1 MQTYTKVHA
10 QDQGQLLEGL
20 NISCA
25 HKTVRSPGCGGLS
38 TEQPNPSQESQ
49 NEERPEADQTGH
61 VGRHTSRDGQPADRA
76 SIAAGGQLEQIK
88 LSTAFTIYME
98 QSGEGAVLL
107 ALWRVSEEWNKKRDK
122 GEKVGALRIAILQ
135 VFLMEAKTRLRVQN
149 PQATAEAKKLG
160 WLDAQGRLQF
170 MLWNHENKK
179 LEPYTQLQP
188 LTVADVDNILQE
200 LHDLARPDLITR
212 FCASRPLRT
221 EPQAEDKAVF
231 TIEVALRSEE
241 ANRFHA
247 LMAQTVGNSVWM
259 LVGAQL
265 KAPGQQRFGLAAAL
279 QKLTGRSG
287 AGVQT
292 S

>member
-1 MQTYTKVHA
+1 M
-10 QDQGQLLEGL
+10 
-20 NISCA
+20 N
-25 HKTVRSPGCGGLS
+25 R
-38 TEQPNPSQESQ
+38 
-49 NEERPEADQTGH
+49 
-61 VGRHTSRDGQPADRA
+61 
-76 SIAAGGQLEQIK
+76 IK

-135 VFLMEAKTRLRVQN
+135 VFLMEAKTRLKLLAQN

-170 MLWNHENKK
+170 MLWNHDSKK

-188 LTVADVDNILQE
+188 LPIDDVDNILQE

-231 TIEVALRSEE
+231 TIEVALTSEE

-265 KAPGQQRFGLAAAL
+265 KARGQQRFGLAAAL
-279 QKLTGRSG
+279 QRLTGRSG
-287 AGVQT
+287 AGGRHCHAHST
-292 S
+292 